1 MWQRC
6 NVIDIAKKEMI
17 EIKTKGLQHN
27 RVTVYLVSN
36 EVKTHFVLQRH
47 SKELY
52 LLDEYALNYTK
63 DILRKR
69 ESFKHTALRMA
80 CPPSEAA

>member
-1 MWQRC
+1 
-6 NVIDIAKKEMI
+6 MI

-47 SKELY
+47 TKELY
-52 LLDEYALNYTK
+52 LLDEYSLNYTK

-69 ESFKHTALRMA
+69 GKKERVSLQSFKHTALRMA